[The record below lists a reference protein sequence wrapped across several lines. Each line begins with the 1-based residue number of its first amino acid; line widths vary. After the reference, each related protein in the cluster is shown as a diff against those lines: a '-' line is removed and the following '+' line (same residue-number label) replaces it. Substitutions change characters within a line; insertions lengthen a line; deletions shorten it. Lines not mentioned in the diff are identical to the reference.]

1 MKNLVEYITN
11 ESLLDDEE
19 DLLNDDVAIWQ
30 SWLDENIKIALNRM
44 QLNND
49 FKFKIVKNGKK
60 YLITGNGIET
70 YWPDLHINL
79 PNGAW
84 PKELEISD
92 KIYEIC
98 IYSECDNM
106 KLNDL
111 DLPKPIS
118 IRIVNPVMKT
128 VNWTKN
134 EKIDTL
140 RIDGEQLESFNLNIS
155 SVTDLHLEYCKNIK
169 LTKKL
174 KFPKKVNY
182 IQLNEN
188 VLNDFLKEILNNPN
202 IPPETIH
209 FINR

>member
-19 DLLNDDVAIWQ
+19 DLLNDDVALWQ

-49 FKFKIVKNGKK
+49 FRFKIVKNGKK

-79 PNGAW
+79 PNGEW
-84 PKELEISD
+84 PKELELSD

-98 IYSECDNM
+98 IYSESVNMNLNNLFKDNL
-106 KLNDL
+106 KVV
-111 DLPKPIS
+111 
-118 IRIVNPVMKT
+118 IVNPIIKT
-128 VNWTKN
+128 ISLSKN
-134 EKIDTL
+134 VHIDKLSFDCT
-140 RIDGEQLESFNLNIS
+140 QLESFNLNIL
-155 SVTDLHLEYCKNIK
+155 SVKNLRLEYCKNIK

-174 KFPKKVNY
+174 KFPKKVGE
-182 IQLNEN
+182 ILLNES
-188 VLNDFLKEILNNPN
+188 VLDNFLKEILNNPN
-202 IPPETIH
+202 ISPEIIH
-209 FINR
+209 FVNR